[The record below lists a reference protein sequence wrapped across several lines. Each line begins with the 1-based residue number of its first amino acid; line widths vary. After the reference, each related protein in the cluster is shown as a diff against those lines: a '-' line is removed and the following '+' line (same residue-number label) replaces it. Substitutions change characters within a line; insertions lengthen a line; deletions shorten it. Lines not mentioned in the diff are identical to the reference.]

1 MRTENSVKNR
11 FCLLQKQA
19 KGRSTKSIVDSKS
32 TTTASLR
39 KTKRRKIGDRK
50 ESTRTLQNN
59 DDGPAIPT
67 FSPYIHTSF
76 STTGSGEDEKENVL
90 YNGQS
95 GNVRLEGSACD
106 NYPAYNY
113 QENIS
118 QAPQLQMRESDNQ
131 RRNDIFPSLRSIL
144 SPQNISPKTAASIQS
159 LRNKPNCLRLVN
171 SCKLSPKVFTK
182 RIQHPLQA
190 GVIFSGKTIA
200 PSTSYTTFNYEAG
213 AIGARATAL
222 YPGKTSR
229 KTLQA
234 GKLAKTQQRDITDP
248 PKIKRVK
255 QPRNV
260 KPSQRRKKQKS
271 LLMPQSSSPVLNEA
285 HTKLFDPLSPCCI
298 LPSHFQK
305 SPVSGN
311 ISLVGLFES

>member
-19 KGRSTKSIVDSKS
+19 KGLSTKSIVDSKS

-39 KTKRRKIGDRK
+39 KNKRRKINDK
-50 ESTRTLQNN
+50 NESTKALQSNG
-59 DDGPAIPT
+59 DPT
-67 FSPYIHTSF
+67 FSPSIHTSF
-76 STTGSGEDEKENVL
+76 STSGEDEKENVL
-90 YNGQS
+90 YNGHS
-95 GNVRLEGSACD
+95 GNVKVEGSTCD
-106 NYPAYNY
+106 NHPAYTC

-118 QAPQLQMRESDNQ
+118 QAPQLKLRESDNQ
-131 RRNDIFPSLRSIL
+131 RRNDTFPSLRSIL

-171 SCKLSPKVFTK
+171 NCKLSPKMFTK
-182 RIQHPLQA
+182 RIQHPLQT
-190 GVIFSGKTIA
+190 GVTFSSKPIA
-200 PSTSYTTFNYEAG
+200 PSTSCTTFNYEAG
-213 AIGARATAL
+213 RTGARVTAL
-222 YPGKTSR
+222 YPGTTSR

-234 GKLAKTQQRDITDP
+234 IQKQDGISGP

-260 KPSQRRKKQKS
+260 KPCQRRKKQKS

-285 HTKLFDPLSPCCI
+285 HSKLFDPLSPCCI

-305 SPVSGN
+305 SPVSGK